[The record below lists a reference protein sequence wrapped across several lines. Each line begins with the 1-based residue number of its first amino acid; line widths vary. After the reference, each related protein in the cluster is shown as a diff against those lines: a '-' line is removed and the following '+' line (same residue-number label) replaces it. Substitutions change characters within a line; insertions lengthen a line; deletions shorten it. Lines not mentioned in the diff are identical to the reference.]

1 MEKDLKYEKYLDS
14 LFKGCEDEMPKR
26 QKQILDAAIKV
37 FSKKGYQGS
46 RTSEIA
52 KEAKVSEGTI
62 FNYYACKKDILIAM
76 IFEII
81 KEFIKPMFHLSMEN
95 TNKANDKSSIEES
108 LHRLM
113 IDRLN
118 LVRKNYP
125 LIKTILIESIYHE
138 EILEILSKELYPRL
152 INLVNNYVEE
162 NIENGNFKNID
173 KKQISRSI
181 ISSTIGYLVLSNVVP
196 DYFSGE
202 SDEEE
207 IGKIVNVILY
217 GIANEKYK

>member
-1 MEKDLKYEKYLDS
+1 MRKGSEYEKYLNH
-14 LFKGCEDEMPKR
+14 LFDEYENGMPKR

-52 KEAKVSEGTI
+52 REAKVSEGTI

-81 KEFIKPMFHLSMEN
+81 KEFVKPMCCLSMEEI
-95 TNKANDKSSIEES
+95 NKDNDKSSIEES

-152 INLVNNYVEE
+152 IDLVDSYVEK
-162 NIENGNFKNID
+162 NIENGNFRNID

-181 ISSTIGYLVLSNVVP
+181 VSSTIGYLVLDNVVP
-196 DYFSGE
+196 EYFSGE
-202 SDEEE
+202 NDEDEV
-207 IGKIVNVILY
+207 GKIVNVILY

>member
-1 MEKDLKYEKYLDS
+1 MRKGSEYEKYLNR
-14 LFKGCEDEMPKR
+14 LFDGYENEMPKR

-62 FNYYACKKDILIAM
+62 FNYYGCKKDILIAM

-81 KEFIKPMFHLSMEN
+81 KEFIKPMCCLSMDE
-95 TNKANDKSSIEES
+95 TNKNNDKSSIEES

-152 INLVNNYVEE
+152 IDLVDSYVEK
-162 NIENGNFKNID
+162 NIENGNFRNID

-181 ISSTIGYLVLSNVVP
+181 VSSTIGYLILDNVVP
-196 DYFSGE
+196 EYFSGE
-202 SDEEE
+202 NDEDEV
-207 IGKIVNVILY
+207 GKIVNVILY

>member
-1 MEKDLKYEKYLDS
+1 MRKGSEYEKYLNR
-14 LFKGCEDEMPKR
+14 LFDGYENEMPKR

-81 KEFIKPMFHLSMEN
+81 KEFVKPMCCLSIEEI
-95 TNKANDKSSIEES
+95 NKNNDKSSIEES

-152 INLVNNYVEE
+152 IDLIDSYVEK
-162 NIENGNFKNID
+162 NIENGNFRNID

-181 ISSTIGYLVLSNVVP
+181 VSSTIGYLVLDNVVP
-196 DYFSGE
+196 EYFSGE
-202 SDEEE
+202 NDEDEV
-207 IGKIVNVILY
+207 GKIVNIILY